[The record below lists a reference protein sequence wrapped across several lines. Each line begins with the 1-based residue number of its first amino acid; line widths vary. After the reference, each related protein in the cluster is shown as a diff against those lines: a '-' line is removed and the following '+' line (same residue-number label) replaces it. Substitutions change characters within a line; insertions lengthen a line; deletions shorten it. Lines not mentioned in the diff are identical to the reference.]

1 MLEQMEDDG
10 MVQHLRCIEERLRQ
24 EYGIT
29 STLRE
34 ELDAAV
40 AAEDYE
46 PRAQLRDEL
55 KRRPV
60 TCGGESPTCRFVLR
74 S

>member
-1 MLEQMEDDG
+1 
-10 MVQHLRCIEERLRQ
+10 MVQHLRRIEERLRQ

-46 PRAQLRDEL
+46 RAAQLRDEL
-55 KRRPV
+55 KRRP
-60 TCGGESPTCRFVLR
+60 
-74 S
+74 